1 MAGRATAF
9 CIAPLLRE
17 FAVKSFFKNLPSIG
31 LSLLI
36 NVSVLAALYCIHR
49 SMPVFAKEV
58 LLESIFTEEMP
69 QEEMTRDLQL
79 DTTPA
84 ETLNVIAGGTPST
97 VVGAS
102 AQPAAA
108 AVNVQK
114 AAVMKE
120 VNIRPVTSD
129 VALPSDEM
137 IGQELGEGEIVGEVG
152 SMVEGYGAAM
162 GIITQEIIR
171 MMRQQKVTVV
181 WLFDESGS
189 LEDDRKE
196 IRENYLRVLDELT
209 VATTKDEELRK
220 GSEQLLTVVASYGQ
234 GIHEHTPRPT
244 ADLDMIK
251 AAIDKVPVDQS
262 GQENMS
268 QSIATIINKYKQTA
282 IRGKRKLAVIV
293 VSDESGDDGDFVENA
308 ISESRAAK
316 APLYF
321 LGRESMFGFPYAHQR
336 WIDEPTKEEFWI
348 RIRRGPETPFPECLQ
363 WNGLHSR
370 WDTQSAGFGP
380 YEQIRMARESGGI
393 FFVLPGEESTLIGEG
408 AFDRRKY
415 DSLSMRE
422 YQPNLVSRPEYIRDR
437 STSQFRE
444 TIWRV
449 IFTLN
454 PNGDKLL
461 FQSSDPELNIQNE
474 HFPLA
479 VEGFRSVAA
488 AQVVKAARAMQ
499 LIEQAVGLLEKV
511 KPLRASEAT
520 QRWRA
525 GYDLSLAQ
533 LYIFR
538 LRLYQYLLAMD
549 KHVNEM
555 PQPKN
560 PKANEWNLWWNTQT
574 IVPDDAQF
582 SRLKDGFALKMSR
595 DEYLE
600 MVKTE
605 EAASIERM
613 RIVIVNHSGTPWAR
627 RAQTELDM
635 GFGFVVVDR
644 LWDPSG
650 QRSEAQKR
658 VPNL

>member
-1 MAGRATAF
+1 M
-9 CIAPLLRE
+9 
-17 FAVKSFFKNLPSIG
+17 KSFFKTFPSVAA
-31 LSLLI
+31 SVLI
-36 NVSVLAALYCIHR
+36 NVSVLASLYFIHR
-49 SMPVFAKEV
+49 SLPAFAKEMM
-58 LLESIFTEEMP
+58 LESIFTEELP
-69 QEEMTRDLQL
+69 QEEITRELAL
-79 DTTPA
+79 DTAPA

-102 AQPAAA
+102 AQPAATP
-108 AVNVQK
+108 VNVQK

-120 VNIRPVTSD
+120 VNIRPVITD

-162 GIITQEIIR
+162 GIVTQEIIR

-196 IRENYLRVLDELT
+196 IRENYLRVLDELA

-220 GSEQLLTVVASYGQ
+220 GSDQLLTVVASYGQ

-244 ADLDMIK
+244 SDLDMIK

-262 GQENMS
+262 GQENMC
-268 QSIATIINKYKQTA
+268 QSIATIIKKYRQTA

-293 VSDESGDDGDFVENA
+293 VSDESGDDGDFVEDG

-316 APLYF
+316 APIYF

-336 WIDEPTKEEFWI
+336 WVDEPTQEEFWI

-363 WNGLHSR
+363 WNGLRSR

-380 YEQIRMARESGGI
+380 YEQVRMARESGGI
-393 FFVLPGEESTLIGEG
+393 FFVLPGEENSLTGEG
-408 AFDRRKY
+408 ANDRRKY
-415 DSLSMRE
+415 DFLSMRE
-422 YQPNLVSRPEYIRDR
+422 YQPNLVSRPEYVRDR
-437 STSQFRE
+437 STSEFRE
-444 TIWRV
+444 SIWRV
-449 IFTLN
+449 ISTLN
-454 PNGDKLL
+454 PNADTLL
-461 FQSSDPELNIQNE
+461 FQASDPELNIQTE
-474 HFPLA
+474 LFPLD
-479 VEGFRSVAA
+479 VENFRTSAL

-499 LIEQAVGLLEKV
+499 RVEQAIALLENV

-525 GYDLSLAQ
+525 GYDLALAQ

-549 KHVNEM
+549 QHANQM
-555 PQPKN
+555 PQLKN
-560 PKANEWNLWWNTQT
+560 PMANRWDLRWNPQT
-574 IVPDDAQF
+574 IVPDEAQF
-582 SRLKDGFALKMSR
+582 SRLKTAFGMKQSR

-605 EAASIERM
+605 EVASVDRM
-613 RIVIVNHSGTPWAR
+613 KAVTVDHPGTPWAR

-635 GFGFVVVDR
+635 GFGFAFVDR
-644 LWDPSG
+644 AYDLSG
-650 QRSEAQKR
+650 QRNEAAKR
-658 VPNL
+658 LPNL